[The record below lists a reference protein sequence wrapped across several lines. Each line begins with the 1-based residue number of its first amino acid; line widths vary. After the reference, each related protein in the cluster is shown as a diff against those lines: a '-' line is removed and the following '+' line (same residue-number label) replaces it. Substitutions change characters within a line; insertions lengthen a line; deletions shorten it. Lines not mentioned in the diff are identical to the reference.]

1 MRSPQAL
8 ARRRLD
14 DRLAGVAAE
23 VGPRPAQ
30 GWIRAIRTALGMS
43 TKEMAQ
49 RMGVTQSRV
58 SQLEHAEADDS
69 IHLGTLRRAAEALG
83 CELHYVFVRQ
93 PRSKTQCANRP
104 EPRRRHWSAQPP
116 TPCASRT
123 KSQRPPWWP
132 PKSTRSQTTSLTH
145 QVCGPPP
152 DERTVSDPLLAVGD
166 GHTPLDPDDRLGL
179 KPAWIATVRRPQQRR
194 ASEHPQGDG
203 QPPTDGESAAH

>member
-49 RMGVTQSRV
+49 RMGVTQSRI

-69 IHLGTLRRAAEALG
+69 IRLDTLRRAAEALG
-83 CELHYVFVRQ
+83 CELHYVFVPAAPLEDAVRQ
-93 PRSKTQCANRP
+93 QA
-104 EPRRRHWSAQPP
+104 
-116 TPCASRT
+116 RT
-123 KSQRPPWWP
+123 KA
-132 PKSTRSQTTSLTH
+132 QTLVGAATH
-145 QVCGPPP
+145 TMRLEDQEPDASVVAAQV
-152 DERTVSDPLLAVGD
+152 DEIA
-166 GHTPLDPDDRLGL
+166 DDLVDSPGL
-179 KPAWIATVRRPQQRR
+179 WAT
-194 ASEHPQGDG
+194 A
-203 QPPTDGESAAH
+203 

>member
-14 DRLAGVAAE
+14 TRLAGVAAE

-69 IHLGTLRRAAEALG
+69 IHLATLRRAAAALG
-83 CELHYVFVRQ
+83 CELHYVFVPSAPLEDAVRQ
-93 PRSKTQCANRP
+93 QARAKARTLVGAATHTMRLEDQEP
-104 EPRRRHWSAQPP
+104 EASVAAAQVDEIADDLVDAPGLWASA
-116 TPCASRT
+116 
-123 KSQRPPWWP
+123 
-132 PKSTRSQTTSLTH
+132 
-145 QVCGPPP
+145 
-152 DERTVSDPLLAVGD
+152 
-166 GHTPLDPDDRLGL
+166 
-179 KPAWIATVRRPQQRR
+179 
-194 ASEHPQGDG
+194 
-203 QPPTDGESAAH
+203 